1 MKLQDLNSPVNLE
14 NIDADFMVWEIV
26 FYIYIYIFFF
36 FEIHLL
42 TGVIWGKFL
51 HCLCIFTYE
60 M

>member
-14 NIDADFMVWEIV
+14 NIDADLMVWEIV
-26 FYIYIYIFFF
+26 LLYFFF
-36 FEIHLL
+36 LKEIYLL
-42 TGVIWGKFL
+42 AEVIWGKFL

>member
-14 NIDADFMVWEIV
+14 NVDADLMVWEIV
-26 FYIYIYIFFF
+26 LLFFF
-36 FEIHLL
+36 FLKEIYLL
-42 TGVIWGKFL
+42 AEVIWGKFL